1 MTAYV
6 NLSCSRCAHLD
17 SSFLPYILS
26 LVLLRSFPVNL
37 TKVDP
42 FPPPLLT
49 AGPVSLFSFTHP
61 NVTPSSLPFLAAL
74 LLLSLLPC
82 NLQKIDLPYSPRED
96 ISTVSLLLTF
106 LPRQAS
112 APSTSTLL
120 TVPIFTC
127 FNPYLTVPECQFL
140 VQPCRSHLQ
149 FSFYLCVRSMFRAKN
164 LKIGSRCMRS

>member
-1 MTAYV
+1 MAVYV
-6 NLSCSRCAHLD
+6 NLSSSLCASLD

-26 LVLLRSFPVNL
+26 LALLRSFPVNV

-42 FPPPLLT
+42 FPPLLLT
-49 AGPVSLFSFTHP
+49 ARPVSLFSLTHP

-74 LLLSLLPC
+74 LLLSLLLC
-82 NLQKIDLPYSPRED
+82 ILQKIDLSYSPRED

-112 APSTSTLL
+112 APSTSILL

-127 FNPYLTVPECQFL
+127 FNPYLTVPECQ
-140 VQPCRSHLQ
+140 
-149 FSFYLCVRSMFRAKN
+149 
-164 LKIGSRCMRS
+164 